1 MDPRTVALSNV
12 SSAHSSSSVGVFTRA
27 HAGPEAF
34 DELVR
39 MVRPVGV
46 IAFALWTDLYE
57 EVGFEAK
64 QDELER
70 RGELEAYRALGA
82 FRREP

>member
-1 MDPRTVALSNV
+1 MDPRNVALSNV
-12 SSAHSSSSVGVFTRA
+12 SSAHPSSSVGVFTRA

-39 MVRPVGV
+39 VVRPGGV
-46 IAFALWTDLYE
+46 MAFAPWTDLYE
-57 EVGFEAK
+57 ELGFEAK
-64 QDELER
+64 QD
-70 RGELEAYRALGA
+70 ELEAYRALGA